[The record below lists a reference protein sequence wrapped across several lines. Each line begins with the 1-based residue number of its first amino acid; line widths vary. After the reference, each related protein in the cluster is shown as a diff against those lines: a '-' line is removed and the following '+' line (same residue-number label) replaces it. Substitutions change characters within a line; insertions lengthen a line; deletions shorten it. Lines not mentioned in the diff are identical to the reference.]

1 MSNLLRR
8 VAALTV
14 VSIAGIGLLSP
25 LSARSLVPERTETV
39 LLDLPLHPAESV
51 QRGETSA
58 RLATTTTLATSVG
71 EVAET
76 EPITA
81 ADIPD
86 RSGSVP
92 LVATIQIAPPEPPPP
107 PRQPPAPAAVE
118 PPPVAAQAAV
128 ASAGSVSG
136 RASYYCCTLGFR
148 GQAVVSLPA
157 ALGGAYTGGHT
168 AYVTVCADRC
178 VRLPVVDQCGCYWGT
193 PSQRVADLSREA
205 WAAVSDAPFSQGLLP
220 VTLHLEG

>member
-25 LSARSLVPERTETV
+25 LSARSLVPEPTDAV
-39 LLDLPLHPAESV
+39 LLDVPPRPVENV
-51 QRGETSA
+51 QRGKASS
-58 RLATTTTLATSVG
+58 RLATTTTLAASVAA
-71 EVAET
+71 VAET
-76 EPITA
+76 ESLTA
-81 ADIPD
+81 LDVPEG
-86 RSGSVP
+86 SGSVP
-92 LVATIQIAPPEPPPP
+92 LVATVEVAPSDPPPP
-107 PRQPPAPAAVE
+107 PPPPQPPAPAAAA

-128 ASAGSVSG
+128 TSTGTVSG

-168 AYVTVCADRC
+168 AYETVCPAPC
-178 VRLPVVDQCGCYWGT
+178 VRLPVVEQSISY
-193 PSQRVADLSREA
+193 
-205 WAAVSDAPFSQGLLP
+205 
-220 VTLHLEG
+220 